1 MLGLPCQK
9 VFRRPTLALVE
20 VEHLAGVRDE
30 TGHSRSRGCVRGRQ
44 KYTSILHFGVRKGV
58 EVAIDEQ
65 QSRRMCRRWEQCLLA
80 TLLPPRLCKGHVL
93 FLSTYIQGRLDSI
106 LSVMYSR

>member
-1 MLGLPCQK
+1 MKLNTRSTRLLFRNNVLGSLRQK

-44 KYTSILHFGVRKGV
+44 IYTSVLHFVVRKGV
-58 EVAIDEQ
+58 QDAIN
-65 QSRRMCRRWEQCLLA
+65 
-80 TLLPPRLCKGHVL
+80 V
-93 FLSTYIQGRLDSI
+93 
-106 LSVMYSR
+106 